1 MSRSVGRDQKGAKVG
16 QKGGKDFK
24 SKRGID
30 MSELVNFRYERPVAV
45 QSTPHRSGRKSYN
58 RDSTHHVSKAQFVQ
72 ANFRF
77 LLSPL
82 TNPLD
87 PCLYDPDVI
96 VPWQYVACVILP
108 SKRHSYGQSRSLPS
122 WEAGSSP
129 TITADDFEPT
139 ESTSE
144 FEACPICLEDVQVP
158 RITSCGHTF
167 CYTCIL
173 RHLQSDLRNC
183 DKCPICAVSL
193 CLSDL
198 KTVLHATDNLKHI
211 FASLGSTAAVGHG
224 VETKRHRSGSIDST
238 SSTTYTHR
246 TDLMGQD
253 VDFTL
258 LQMTKGSIVPQK
270 ANSDGS
276 VCSLTQN
283 HHSNGPESGKLT
295 LSSVLSDCTADCAV
309 YNRLMYLTQ
318 EHMRQLFAH
327 DREVLQQFR
336 QLCLPAPSNINNLH
350 KTNTTISNTTD
361 SNFPPL
367 GGNVWAAKSTTNS
380 SNKPPLNNTS
390 SSIKPSS
397 PVGDVEALPFIQL
410 ALERQQ
416 QLEKEFENKLTQKAL
431 VNSLMMDAPVRSS
444 SNQDPFA
451 SANNPSDTTENTITN
466 KLHYHV
472 YQHASGSLVFMHPI
486 CAKCILETSVHAGIE
501 PNTGENDVAH
511 SIVPQ
516 RLSPRTQLQKKLAPQ
531 SSAKPTTVNTTGTA
545 ATSVNFT
552 TTGSDTTPADDV
564 SPRTPSTPIAAS
576 TAITLPLHLHTTLR
590 ARVIDAECVRVTT
603 DTRARYNVL
612 RHLPLHSEVMLLEI
626 DLAGIVPQH
635 ILCKYSEEL
644 NKRALRRKERAKQEK
659 REKRLEQDRSMAE
672 ALLAQEHHDYLMQ
685 IREME
690 LLQLDELHHGPTV
703 REMSGAGVSDSYNH
717 VDSAINIPVITG
729 ELPSNG
735 HPGDESAD
743 TSAVV
748 QDTADGSHSAQQKVF
763 SFANI
768 TQMGGNF
775 PSLAASSASKKPTQS
790 VSTNAWGQP
799 QPQSKNNTNHSTSA
813 INSSSAISKT
823 GMEKATWERGSKAPL
838 SGEKNS
844 SAWPTATSSNKSY
857 GDSGAS
863 GVNAA
868 VFAPVADNGGSLA
881 L

>member
-1 MSRSVGRDQKGAKVG
+1 MRRSVGRDQKGTKEG

-87 PCLYDPDVI
+87 PCLYDSDVI
-96 VPWQYVACVILP
+96 VPWQYVSCVILP

-139 ESTSE
+139 ESASE

-167 CYTCIL
+167 CYICIL

-211 FASLGSTAAVGHG
+211 FAPLTSTVAVGHG

-276 VCSLTQN
+276 VCSLAQT
-283 HHSNGPESGKLT
+283 HHSNGPEGGKLT
-295 LSSVLSDCTADCAV
+295 LSSVLPDCTADCAV

-327 DREVLQQFR
+327 DRDVLQQFR
-336 QLCLPAPSNINNLH
+336 QLCLPAPSNINNLN
-350 KTNTTISNTTD
+350 KTNTAVSNTTD

-380 SNKPPLNNTS
+380 ANKPPISNTS
-390 SSIKPSS
+390 SSIKPTSS
-397 PVGDVEALPFIQL
+397 VGDVEALPFIQL

-444 SNQDPFA
+444 SNQDPFSNA
-451 SANNPSDTTENTITN
+451 NNNPSDTTENTITN

-501 PNTGENDVAH
+501 PNSADNDVAH

-516 RLSPRTQLQKKLAPQ
+516 RLSPRTQLQKKFAPQ
-531 SSAKPTTVNTTGTA
+531 SSAKPTTVNTAGDTA
-545 ATSVNFT
+545 ITSGF
-552 TTGSDTTPADDV
+552 DTSLTDNV
-564 SPRTPSTPIAAS
+564 SPSTPTSPVNTASS
-576 TAITLPLHLHTTLR
+576 TASLPLHLHTTLR
-590 ARVIDAECVRVTT
+590 ARVIDAECVRVTA

-612 RHLPLHSEVMLLEI
+612 RHLPLHSEVLLLEI

-717 VDSAINIPVITG
+717 VDTSGNIPVVTDG
-729 ELPSNG
+729 EIMS
-735 HPGDESAD
+735 DEHTHDKSAD

-748 QDTADGSHSAQQKVF
+748 QDTADGSNSAKQKVF

-775 PSLAASSASKKPTQS
+775 PTLAASSASKKPTQS

-799 QPQSKNNTNHSTSA
+799 QLQSKNNTNHSTSA
-813 INSSSAISKT
+813 MNSSSAISKS
-823 GMEKATWERGSKAPL
+823 GMEKTTWERGSKAPL

-844 SAWPTATSSNKSY
+844 SAWPTATSSNRTY
-857 GDSGAS
+857 GDSAL
-863 GVNAA
+863 N
-868 VFAPVADNGGSLA
+868 VFALVADNGGSLA